1 MPFLPFIV
9 LLAWQALSK
18 SASFALGWATALYFG
33 QVPGKQGRVL
43 AVMSLAAAA
52 WVIVVLGFAL
62 PLLIGALLDFL
73 RVIERNF
80 TVEPLH
86 VLGLMAAIVLTPPA
100 LAAATLWAEFHDDRS
115 LGGWLRLVPAS
126 YPATASLGAGVLL
139 MVVITPIALVQ
150 RVLHKRRLLQTAV
163 SMRPDSSDDDL
174 VDAVGNALRSM
185 GIQRVRVREQT
196 GVLAWPM
203 RTVGFAARHLIGA
216 VVRGEP
222 MRLEAN
228 GLDLFAYATNV
239 AIIGPAEEAFRA
251 RAALQ
256 RELPMERARIS
267 WSDDAQSLEDA
278 LLEVRQQ
285 ANGDIRAVRARLE
298 EIQHRMDSCSLDLVE
313 WNLLYRLRLQV
324 EREALER
331 EALQPAPAATAR
343 RRAG

>member
-43 AVMSLAAAA
+43 AVMCLAAAA
-52 WVIVVLGFAL
+52 WVILTAGFAV
-62 PLLIGALLDFL
+62 PLLVGAVLDFAG
-73 RVIERNF
+73 VIERNF
-80 TVEPLH
+80 TVQPLH
-86 VLGLMAAIVLTPPA
+86 ALGLTAAIVLTPPA
-100 LAAATLWAEFHDDRS
+100 LAAATLWAEFHEDRS
-115 LGGWLRLVPAS
+115 VGGWLRLVPAS

-139 MVVITPIALVQ
+139 MVLITPVALVQ
-150 RVLHKRRLLQTAV
+150 RLLRKRRLVQTAV

-174 VDAVGNALRSM
+174 VEAVGAALRSL
-185 GIQRVRVREQT
+185 GIERIAVKEQT
-196 GVLAWPM
+196 GFLSWPM

-222 MRLEAN
+222 MRLEAD

-239 AIIGPAEEAFRA
+239 SIIGPTEKAFRA

-256 RELPMERARIS
+256 RELPMERARIT
-267 WSDDAQSLEDA
+267 WSDDAQELEDA
-278 LLEVRQQ
+278 LLDVRREM
-285 ANGDIRAVRARLE
+285 NGDIGALQARLD

-324 EREALER
+324 EREG
-331 EALQPAPAATAR
+331 LQVASGGSGGRTR
-343 RRAG
+343 RRGG